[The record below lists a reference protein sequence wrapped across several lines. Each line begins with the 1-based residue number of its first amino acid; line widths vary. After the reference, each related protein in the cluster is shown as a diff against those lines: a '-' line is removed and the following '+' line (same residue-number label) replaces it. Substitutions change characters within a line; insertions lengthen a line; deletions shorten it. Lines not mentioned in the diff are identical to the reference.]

1 MKKILFVDD
10 EQFVLDG
17 LKRLLWEYRKKWELK
32 FALNGKEALETI
44 NNEDIA
50 LIISDVRMPGMSGLD
65 LLEKLQVSEKTKKI
79 PVVILTGDQER
90 TLKRQALDL
99 GAVDLLNKPIN
110 KEDLV
115 SRINNVLKL
124 KEYQD
129 IIIEKNTALERQ
141 VVESQKM
148 ELVGVM
154 AAGAV
159 HDLSNLLSIIIGYSN
174 LFIEESS
181 LDKDDAVSMKKIR
194 GAGDKASE
202 LVNQILR
209 FSRLDD
215 DLSPVNIGKLIDDI
229 LSIMQVTV
237 PGGIK
242 IKWNRPD
249 EDIFLIGNAIK
260 FQQVLM
266 NLCINAI
273 QVMGNMGKLKISI
286 RKLKREGNRSIRI
299 DVEDTGPGM
308 DKKTLEKIFDPL
320 FTTKE
325 SGEGT
330 GLGLFVV
337 KHIIDEYQGS
347 IEVVSEKGKGT
358 IFRVYFPL
366 ESKF

>member
-1 MKKILFVDD
+1 MKKILIVDD

-17 LKRLLWEYRKKWELK
+17 LNRLLWEYRKVWELK
-32 FALNGKEALETI
+32 FALNGKEALEII
-44 NNEDIA
+44 NNEDIE
-50 LIISDVRMPGMSGLD
+50 LIISDVRMPGMSGLE
-65 LLEKLQVSEKTKKI
+65 LLEKLQSDEKTKKI

-129 IIIEKNTALERQ
+129 IIIEKNIALGRQ
-141 VVESQKM
+141 LVESQKM

-159 HDLSNLLSIIIGYSN
+159 HDLCNLLSIIIGYSN
-174 LFIEESS
+174 LFIEEST
-181 LDKDDAVSMKKIR
+181 LDKEDAVCMKKIR
-194 GAGDKASE
+194 EAGDKASG
-202 LVNQILR
+202 LVNQILK

-215 DLSPVNIGKLIDDI
+215 DLSPINIGELIDEI
-229 LSIMQVTV
+229 LSIMEVTV
-237 PGGIK
+237 PRHIK
-242 IKWNRPD
+242 IKWNKPD
-249 EDIFLIGNAIK
+249 EDIFLEGNSIK

-273 QVMGNMGKLKISI
+273 QSMESTGKLKIAVC
-286 RKLKREGNRSIRI
+286 KLLREGRRSIRI

-308 DKKTLEKIFDPL
+308 DKKTKEKIFDPL

-325 SGEGT
+325 PGEGT

-347 IEVVSEKGKGT
+347 IEVESEKGKGT

-366 ESKF
+366 EPKF